1 MRGISEITVKAHRG
15 NVMRKMKADCFA
27 HLVNM
32 ASRLRVGRY
41 LTTCA
46 VLYSANAWMMR
57 EYADVID
64 LTGNHLEANDLRREA
79 DEMVKAVM
87 TLYEPGKG
95 VWASMHRNVHWSR

>member
-1 MRGISEITVKAHRG
+1 
-15 NVMRKMKADCFA
+15 
-27 HLVNM
+27 
-32 ASRLRVGRY
+32 
-41 LTTCA
+41 
-46 VLYSANAWMMR
+46 MMR

-64 LTGNHLEANDLRREA
+64 RTGNHYLEANDLCREA

>member
-1 MRGISEITVKAHRG
+1 
-15 NVMRKMKADCFA
+15 
-27 HLVNM
+27 
-32 ASRLRVGRY
+32 
-41 LTTCA
+41 
-46 VLYSANAWMMR
+46 MMR

-64 LTGNHLEANDLRREA
+64 LTGNHLEANDPRREA